1 MPNKEL
7 HAVSIATKTSCHTLS
22 LYNEGVYAAGTVLAG
37 KYRVDRA
44 IGRGG
49 MGLVVATVHTELR
62 TPVAVKLLDPRY
74 TDRPKVIERFVR
86 EARAAARLKS
96 DHVCRVFDAGR
107 LDDGTPYIA
116 MELLEGKDLRRV
128 LKEGPVAMRTAVEYV
143 RQACDAIA
151 EAHAA
156 GIIHRDLKP
165 SNLFLT
171 ERRDGSPL
179 VKVLDFGVA
188 KAHDDVAPALTGAHA
203 VVGSPSYMAPEQVR
217 SAKDVDARSDIWS
230 LGVILCELVS
240 GELPFAGDTT
250 LDLARNIQHE
260 PPTLPA
266 DAAPELVAIV
276 ERCLHKDPMLR
287 FQSVGELVAACDA
300 LPEQRETSI
309 ATEHVPAA
317 SPGKARIA
325 WAIGAIAA
333 VALGITAAILVSHR
347 SREPP
352 AVATPAPS
360 PPPPPPPPPSP
371 TPTPPPTPSPTPPP
385 TPSPVVEAPPPHP
398 THPTKPLRKKPTEPH
413 EDLGASRL

>member
-1 MPNKEL
+1 VCYAP
-7 HAVSIATKTSCHTLS
+7 AVF
-22 LYNEGVYAAGTVLAG
+22 AAGTVLAG
-37 KYRVDRA
+37 KYRIERA
-44 IGRGG
+44 LGRGG
-49 MGLVVATVHTELR
+49 MGLVVATVHVELR

-96 DHVCRVFDAGR
+96 DHICHVFDAGR
-107 LDDGTPYIA
+107 LDDGTPYMA

-128 LKEGPVAMRTAVEYV
+128 LKDGPVAMETAVEYL
-143 RQACDAIA
+143 RHACDAIA

-156 GIIHRDLKP
+156 GIVHRDLKP

-240 GELPFAGDTT
+240 GELPFSGDTT
-250 LDLARNIQHE
+250 LDLARNIQQE
-260 PPTLPA
+260 PPVLPA

-276 ERCLHKDPMLR
+276 ERCLQKDPMLR
-287 FQSVGELVAACDA
+287 FQSVGELVAAFDA
-300 LPEQRETSI
+300 MPRAKREASI
-309 ATEHVPAA
+309 ATEQVPPAGPRK
-317 SPGKARIA
+317 SRVV
-325 WAIGAIAA
+325 WAIGAVAA
-333 VALGITAAILVSHR
+333 IALGVGAAIFVSHR
-347 SREPP
+347 SVDKGEASGASMASP
-352 AVATPAPS
+352 ALASPSPSPAPAPAPARPLAPAQS
-360 PPPPPPPPPSP
+360 PSP
-371 TPTPPPTPSPTPPP
+371 EPAPIAAPTPPP
-385 TPSPVVEAPPPHP
+385 ARHAKP
-398 THPTKPLRKKPTEPH
+398 THKKSTESH